1 MEFARAEYIE
11 KLVAK
16 KHNGRIKVIT
26 GIRRC
31 GKSYLLFKLFVNYL
45 HQNNVHDNQIVQLA
59 LDEIGNAKYRN
70 PIELDAYLRSQIER
84 TSTQYYILIDEIQF
98 VAEIKNPYVN
108 DNTA

>member
-31 GKSYLLFKLFVNYL
+31 GKSYLLFKLFVRL
-45 HQNNVHDNQIVQLA
+45 IVQ
-59 LDEIGNAKYRN
+59 
-70 PIELDAYLRSQIER
+70 
-84 TSTQYYILIDEIQF
+84 
-98 VAEIKNPYVN
+98 
-108 DNTA
+108 